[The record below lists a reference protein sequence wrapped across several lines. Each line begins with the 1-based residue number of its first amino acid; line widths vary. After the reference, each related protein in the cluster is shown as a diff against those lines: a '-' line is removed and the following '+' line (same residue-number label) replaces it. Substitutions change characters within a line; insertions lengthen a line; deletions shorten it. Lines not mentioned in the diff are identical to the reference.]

1 VGNPERPNGQHAIA
15 DPLTLPY
22 QAKTDIDGTPVP
34 PASRRGRVARAGH
47 ESPEWDSSLMQL
59 RQWGLG
65 SSVSF
70 TNFDSVVT
78 KTREGLAKNIVLGYI
93 KQGRVVMKNVLLL
106 LLVPFFFAVTL
117 AQDAPITNREII
129 ALIKDGISEDLI
141 LHKIQTSGCKC
152 RTAAMDIMLL
162 KGSGASET
170 LISGIISQGHR
181 TATSPAR
188 SQSPRIPNSEL
199 EEPKP
204 TVATLFGGYTYGYS
218 EYESGES
225 SNWNGWHAATSFA
238 ITDWLSIAG
247 DVSGQYTGSLFPGFG
262 DSIYTFAAGPQF
274 STWGRTRKVRG
285 FGHVMVGGGSQKRFV
300 SSGPGIGIFQVDVH
314 PVLLIG
320 GGLDVGVSEH
330 VAFRVFQ
337 SDWVLHFDQVQFTGK
352 AFDMLRLSFGVVGR
366 F

>member
-1 VGNPERPNGQHAIA
+1 
-15 DPLTLPY
+15 
-22 QAKTDIDGTPVP
+22 
-34 PASRRGRVARAGH
+34 
-47 ESPEWDSSLMQL
+47 
-59 RQWGLG
+59 
-65 SSVSF
+65 
-70 TNFDSVVT
+70 
-78 KTREGLAKNIVLGYI
+78 
-93 KQGRVVMKNVLLL
+93 MKNVLLL

-129 ALIKDGISEDLI
+129 ALLKDGISEDLI

-152 RTAAMDIMLL
+152 RTAAMDIMTL

-170 LISGIISQGHR
+170 LIRGIISQTQR

-204 TVATLFGGYTYGYS
+204 TVATLFGGYAYGYS
-218 EYESGES
+218 ELESGES
-225 SNWNGWHAATSFA
+225 SNLHGWNVATSFV
-238 ITDWLSIAG
+238 ITDWLSLVG
-247 DVSGQYTGSLFPGFG
+247 DVSGHYSGGSHIDGFG
-262 DSIYTFAAGPQF
+262 SSIYTFAAGPRF

-285 FGHVMVGGGSQKRFV
+285 FGHVMVGGGRQK
-300 SSGPGIGIFQVDVH
+300 GPVNVLIGQLIVPAVGVEVH

-320 GGLDVGVSEH
+320 GGLDVRVNEH

-337 SDWVLHFDQVQFTGK
+337 SDWVRHFSQLGSSKD
-352 AFDMLRLSFGVVGR
+352 FDMVRLSFGVVGR

>member
-1 VGNPERPNGQHAIA
+1 
-15 DPLTLPY
+15 
-22 QAKTDIDGTPVP
+22 
-34 PASRRGRVARAGH
+34 
-47 ESPEWDSSLMQL
+47 MQL

-129 ALIKDGISEDLI
+129 ALIKDGVSEDLI

-162 KGSGASET
+162 KGTGASET
-170 LISGIISQGHR
+170 LIRGIISQTRR

-188 SQSPRIPNSEL
+188 PRSPQSPQIPISEL
-199 EEPKP
+199 EEP

-247 DVSGQYTGSLFPGFG
+247 DVSGHYLPGDPFIGG

-285 FGHVMVGGGSQKRFV
+285 FGHVMVGGGRQKRFNNFGNPV
-300 SSGPGIGIFQVDVH
+300 VDVH
-314 PVLLIG
+314 PILLIG

-330 VAFRVFQ
+330 MAFRVFQ
-337 SDWVLHFDQVQFTGK
+337 SDWVRHFDQVGFPGK
-352 AFDMLRLSFGVVGR
+352 NFNMIRLSFGVVGR

>member
-1 VGNPERPNGQHAIA
+1 
-15 DPLTLPY
+15 
-22 QAKTDIDGTPVP
+22 
-34 PASRRGRVARAGH
+34 
-47 ESPEWDSSLMQL
+47 MQL

-129 ALIKDGISEDLI
+129 ALIKDGVSEDLI

-162 KGSGASET
+162 KGTGASET
-170 LISGIISQGHR
+170 LIRGIISQTRR

-188 SQSPRIPNSEL
+188 PRSPQSPQIPISEL
-199 EEPKP
+199 EEP
-204 TVATLFGGYTYGYS
+204 TVATLFGGYTYGYT
-218 EYESGES
+218 EGDFGGAH
-225 SNWNGWHAATSFA
+225 WNGWNVATSFA

-247 DVSGQYTGSLFPGFG
+247 DVSGHYLGDFPDPIVCLGCFIRV
-262 DSIYTFAAGPQF
+262 DSSIYTFAAGPQF

-285 FGHVMVGGGSQKRFV
+285 FGHVMVGGGHRNRHEVVDLNDPQIVGFGRETDTH
-300 SSGPGIGIFQVDVH
+300 GIGVS

-320 GGLDVGVSEH
+320 GGLDVGVSKH
-330 VAFRVFQ
+330 MALRVFQ
-337 SDWVLHFDQVQFTGK
+337 SDWVHHFGDGS
-352 AFDMLRLSFGVVGR
+352 FDMFRLSFGVVGR